1 MIRKMKILYSIL
13 ISNLLFLPLI
23 SSTPIPISMSDTK
36 FLDYDYFKITNNQ
49 TDTKIVYISR
59 HGSTISNFNYI
70 AKQLNLN
77 VTILEPNYG
86 YGKKPSC
93 YDVDKCK
100 SYVDLICSKYEYI
113 IFSDIIPDSYIFF
126 TNECKA
132 KVVLEITNRYDIFI
146 SNDDRQDYKEKLA
159 KAISNNKNLIV
170 VENNPYEV
178 FYACQT
184 NINIPNYYLIR
195 PVGYPQAFL
204 LEKEY
209 KEVHDEIA
217 ILIQGCG
224 YYDNVFLP
232 TIKKSGIKFKE
243 LNSLNMVDHWLL
255 LPIKLLLYYHI
266 KYGVVMLFPSEKL
279 LEEIC
284 RTNDYHLMGKDLIN
298 IKDGIS
304 NYMEFYN
311 KEFRDLVVYFDKL
324 EDIPEIIKKINY
336 EEIRSKCKKYM
347 ENYEKK
353 ALNLWSQVLGLHPQN
368 DMIKDNKPLCDQK
381 EFLN

>member
-1 MIRKMKILYSIL
+1 MIRKIKLLYSIL

-36 FLDYDYFKITNNQ
+36 FLDYDYFKTTNNQ

-59 HGSTISNFNYI
+59 HGGTISNFNYI

-77 VTILEPNYG
+77 ITILKPNYDR
-86 YGKKPSC
+86 GKKPSC

-113 IFSDIIPDSYIFF
+113 IISDIIPDSYIFF

-132 KVVLEITNRYDIFI
+132 KVVLEITNRYDVFV
-146 SNDDRQDYKEKLA
+146 SNENRKDYKEKLA

-204 LEKEY
+204 LEKEH
-209 KEVHDEIA
+209 KE
-217 ILIQGCG
+217 
-224 YYDNVFLP
+224 
-232 TIKKSGIKFKE
+232 KSSIKFKE
-243 LNSLNMVDHWLL
+243 LDSHSYGGPLALATYKAVIM
-255 LPIKLLLYYHI
+255 LPYQVSIMKFYENI
-266 KYGVVMLFPSEKL
+266 RYGVVMLFPSEKL
-279 LEEIC
+279 LKEIC
-284 RTNDYHLMGKDLIN
+284 ERNDYSLSGRNLFDT
-298 IKDGIS
+298 KDGIS
-304 NYMEFYN
+304 NYMEYYT
-311 KEFRDLVVYFDKL
+311 KEYRDLVVYFDKW

-336 EEIRSKCKKYM
+336 EEKRSKCKKYM

-368 DMIKDNKPLCDQK
+368 DMIKDTNHYVIKK
-381 EFLN
+381 NF

>member
-1 MIRKMKILYSIL
+1 
-13 ISNLLFLPLI
+13 
-23 SSTPIPISMSDTK
+23 MSDTK
-36 FLDYDYFKITNNQ
+36 FLDYDYFKTINNQ

-59 HGSTISNFNYI
+59 HGGTISNFDYI

-77 VTILEPNYG
+77 ITILKPNYDR
-86 YGKKPSC
+86 GKKPSC

-113 IFSDIIPDSYIFF
+113 IISDIIPDSYIFF

-132 KVVLEITNRYDIFI
+132 KVVLEITNRYDVFI

-195 PVGYPQAFL
+195 PVGYPQTIL

-243 LNSLNMVDHWLL
+243 LNSLKYDGPLALATYKAVIILQYQVSIMKFYEN
-255 LPIKLLLYYHI
+255 IR
-266 KYGVVMLFPSEKL
+266 YGVVMLFPSEKL

-353 ALNLWSQVLGLHPQN
+353 AINLWSQVLGLHPQN
-368 DMIKDNKPLCDQK
+368 DMIKDTKPLCDQK